1 MRTDYLIVGAGATGL
16 AFTDT
21 LVHEADVKVVI
32 VDRRNAP
39 GGHWR
44 DAYPFVRLHSPSA
57 YYGVNSQR
65 LGLDRLDETGEN
77 AGLYERA
84 TGTEVRAYFAEV
96 AERLVADGRVRVLY
110 RQEHLGSGPDGEL
123 VRDLATG
130 TVHTVHVSRRV
141 VDARYQ
147 EPSIPA
153 THTPSFEVADEAWVV
168 PVNQLPTYAEGANR
182 FTVLGSG
189 KTAVDAC
196 LWLLEQRVDPDRI
209 RWVRPRDAWFHDRS
223 AFQPLELVAWTM
235 EGISYDAEAAAL
247 ASDTADLFDRLESS
261 GRLFRIDPSRP
272 AKMYRG
278 TMLSTHELNLLRQ
291 IGDVVRLGAATR
303 VTESRIHLQ
312 DGEVA
317 ASRGDLHVDCT
328 ARGLGDAPDVPI
340 FGQQIV
346 LQQVRHNSP
355 TFNAAMIGFVEARR
369 DSDTEKNRLCPPNRY
384 ASSVRDWAPM
394 MRRTWRTEGDW
405 LGEPDL
411 AAWVADSRLNLLRG
425 LADHASEPRMQA
437 ALERYLKYVGAAVE
451 RAVPQEPIP

>member
-1 MRTDYLIVGAGATGL
+1 MRTDYLVVGAGATGL

-21 LVHEADVKVVI
+21 LVHEADVEVVI
-32 VDRRNAP
+32 VDRRSAP
-39 GGHWR
+39 GGHWC

-57 YYGVNSQR
+57 YYGVNSQP

-84 TGTEVRAYFAEV
+84 TGAEVRTYFAEV
-96 AERLVADGRVRVLY
+96 AERLVADGRVRVLS
-110 RQEHLGSGPDGEL
+110 RHEHLGHEPDGEV

-153 THTPSFEVADEAWVV
+153 THTPSFEI
-168 PVNQLPTYAEGANR
+168 TEGAGSFR
-182 FTVLGSG
+182 STSCRPTQKGPTVAPCSARARR
-189 KTAVDAC
+189 AVDAC
-196 LWLLEQRVDPDRI
+196 LWLLEEGVDPDRI

-223 AFQPLELVAWTM
+223 AFQPLGLITWTM
-235 EGISYDAEAAAL
+235 EGISYDAEAVAL
-247 ASDTADLFDRLESS
+247 ASDAADLLDRLESS
-261 GRLFRIDPSRP
+261 RQLPRIDPSRP
-272 AKMYRG
+272 ATMYRG

-291 IGDVVRLGAATR
+291 IGDVVRLGAAAR

-317 ASRGDLHVDCT
+317 ASPGDLHVDCT

-355 TFNAAMIGFVEARR
+355 TFNAAMIGFVEDSPRR
-369 DSDTEKNRLCPPNRY
+369 
-384 ASSVRDWAPM
+384 
-394 MRRTWRTEGDW
+394 
-405 LGEPDL
+405 
-411 AAWVADSRLNLLRG
+411 
-425 LADHASEPRMQA
+425 
-437 ALERYLKYVGAAVE
+437 
-451 RAVPQEPIP
+451 

>member
-1 MRTDYLIVGAGATGL
+1 M
-16 AFTDT
+16 
-21 LVHEADVKVVI
+21 
-32 VDRRNAP
+32 
-39 GGHWR
+39 
-44 DAYPFVRLHSPSA
+44 
-57 YYGVNSQR
+57 
-65 LGLDRLDETGEN
+65 
-77 AGLYERA
+77 
-84 TGTEVRAYFAEV
+84 
-96 AERLVADGRVRVLY
+96 ADGRVRVLY

-168 PVNQLPTYAEGANR
+168 PVNQLPAYAEGANR

-394 MRRTWRTEGDW
+394 MRRTWRTEGNW
-405 LGEPDL
+405 LGSPISRPGSPTHGSTCSVGLRTTRPSRACRPRSSATSSMSVRQSSEQFPRSPSPDL
-411 AAWVADSRLNLLRG
+411 GLSERCRAPAGQRDRTQCDDKPVQPVECPIPPRLRQDALKVLSFQLPPAGVAGADSSVRVSLR
-425 LADHASEPRMQA
+425 ATRA
-437 ALERYLKYVGAAVE
+437 AARSSSSDQSS
-451 RAVPQEPIP
+451 RRFS